1 MSKDTHIRAREM
13 LKSVRLY
20 CTTSRLAI
28 LEVLFGSDSPLTQD
42 QIRQALPNELDKVTV
57 YRTLTS
63 LLEADLVHRAYV
75 DERAAY
81 YELAIHCGPSQCHP
95 HFHCTRCGQTHCL
108 LDLRIPLAQ
117 SPHRGFKIV
126 RQQVRLEGICPD
138 CN

>member
-1 MSKDTHIRAREM
+1 MNKNTHVQAREM
-13 LKSVRLY
+13 LKSAHLY
-20 CTTSRLAI
+20 CTIPRLAI
-28 LEVLFGSDSPLTQD
+28 LEVFFSSDSPLTQD
-42 QIRQALPNELDKVTV
+42 QIRRALPSKLDKVTV

-63 LLEADLVHRAYV
+63 LLQADLVHRAYV

-95 HFHCTRCGQTHCL
+95 HFTCTHCGQTHCL

-117 SPHRGFKIV
+117 SPHRGFKIL